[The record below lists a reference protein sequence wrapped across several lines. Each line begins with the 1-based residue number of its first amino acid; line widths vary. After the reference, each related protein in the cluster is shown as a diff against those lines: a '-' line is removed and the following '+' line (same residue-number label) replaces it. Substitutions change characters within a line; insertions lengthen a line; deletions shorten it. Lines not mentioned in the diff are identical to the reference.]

1 MFLSILCRIAKEQ
14 RAALTNQRPVATR
27 LTRLSGAGK
36 STIGNILEA
45 SLHAAGRLTYLIDG
59 ETSGLV

>member
-1 MFLSILCRIAKEQ
+1 M
-14 RAALTNQRPVATR
+14 
-27 LTRLSGAGK
+27 
-36 STIGNILEA
+36 LEA